1 MLSFPSANHP
11 TVFTEITRKQQRI
24 IGCSPDWSGFDI
36 GRMAE
41 NMIPLPGAGKWH
53 WKIST
58 KSDSAQFYFNQ
69 GINLYYG
76 FHIVESVPSFRKAQ
90 HFDPKCAMLFWGEAL
105 ALGPNINDIGY
116 AASSAASAAAE
127 KAVSLSQG
135 TTAKEKLLINAMKV
149 RYSNDST
156 ISQSSLNELYAV
168 AMRGVFSQFDKDA
181 DVSSLF
187 ADALMLLHPWNF
199 WLTDGKAQSWT
210 PELVRLLE
218 KTLKNAPQHPGA
230 NHYYIHVVEAS
241 GDPGRALKSADRLG
255 DLAPSL
261 SHLVHMPSHIYVRTG
276 RFDKGIQVNAKALAG
291 YDSYKRLYPEVQA
304 RADLYDIHN
313 RHMQAACAINLNNYQ
328 NALKISKECK
338 NSFSRT
344 GSHCPYSDIISN
356 TSI

>member
-1 MLSFPSANHP
+1 MKAISLWVFLLLSFPSANHP

-90 HFDPKCAMLFWGEAL
+90 QFDPQCAMLYWGEAL
-105 ALGPNINDIGY
+105 ALGPKINDIGY
-116 AASSAASAAAE
+116 AASSAAFNAAE
-127 KAVSLSQG
+127 KAVQPFARQ
-135 TTAKEKLLINAMKV
+135 TAKEKLLINAMKV

-168 AMRGVFSQFDKDA
+168 AMSGVYSEFDKDA
-181 DVSSLF
+181 DVASLI

-199 WLTDGKAQSWT
+199 WQLMA
-210 PELVRLLE
+210 R
-218 KTLKNAPQHPGA
+218 H
-230 NHYYIHVVEAS
+230 
-241 GDPGRALKSADRLG
+241 
-255 DLAPSL
+255 
-261 SHLVHMPSHIYVRTG
+261 SHGLP
-276 RFDKGIQVNAKALAG
+276 NW
-291 YDSYKRLYPEVQA
+291 
-304 RADLYDIHN
+304 
-313 RHMQAACAINLNNYQ
+313 
-328 NALKISKECK
+328 
-338 NSFSRT
+338 
-344 GSHCPYSDIISN
+344 SDCWKKH
-356 TSI
+356 